1 MKKKDVITDCHK
13 KNNDKQMKKTIAV
26 LTVLTTILT
35 AAAQERLSLDSCRRQ
50 ALKANKG
57 LLLANEKKIQAEAM
71 RQMAFDQFM
80 PKVTANGA
88 ALWSSRSVQL
98 LNDDQQNSLNNLGTN
113 LTNGVLD
120 RMRQGPISTY
130 IANYLSNTNIVHN
143 ISGRID
149 GVGQGLVDDL
159 STDTRAIYAG
169 MISVTQP
176 IFMGG
181 KLISL
186 YRIASANAEVKDL
199 EYDKAVEDLEIQVDE
214 YYWRVVSVEN
224 KYRLAK
230 DYCKLLDTLRH
241 NVEEMVNA
249 GVATRG
255 DLLKVQVKLNE
266 AQMSLTKAENGLALA
281 KMALAQLCGMPIDSD
296 FTVEDADLDNLPLLS
311 DTAIDMEQVYKNRA
325 EMQMLQQAQIIGKE
339 GVNVARST
347 FMPNIVANG
356 GYLISNPNLLNGFE
370 KEFGGMFYGGVM
382 VNFPLAHPTSF
393 HSMKLAKSKQREV
406 EYQVSQAKELIRLQ
420 VTQVSQQLGVSMRNY
435 LQAESSIRSAEENM
449 RLAQAAFDEGM
460 LGASDL
466 MGAQTAWVKAY
477 SEKIDAAIEL
487 KINNMYL
494 NQALGANK
502 NDKE

>member
-1 MKKKDVITDCHK
+1 
-13 KNNDKQMKKTIAV
+13 MKKTIAV
-26 LTVLTTILT
+26 ITVLTAMLT
-35 AAAQERLSLDSCRRQ
+35 VTAQERLSLDYCRQQ
-50 ALKANKG
+50 AVKANKE
-57 LLLANEKKIQAEAM
+57 LLISNEKKTQAEAM

-80 PKVTANGA
+80 PKLTANGA
-88 ALWSSRSVQL
+88 AIWSSRSVQL
-98 LNDDQQNSLNNLGTN
+98 LSDQQQNNLSNMGTN
-113 LTNGVLD
+113 ITSGVLD
-120 RMRQGPISTY
+120 RIGNGTISNY
-130 IANYLSNTNIVHN
+130 IANYLASTNLVHH

-149 GVGQGLVDDL
+149 GVGQSLVDDL

-169 MISVTQP
+169 MVSVTQP

-186 YRIASANAEVKDL
+186 YKIASANAEVKDL
-199 EYDKAVEDLEIQVDE
+199 EYEKAVEDLEIQVDE

-230 DYCKLLDTLRH
+230 DYCKLLDTLYR
-241 NVEEMVNA
+241 NVGEMVDA

-266 AQMSLTKAENGLALA
+266 AQMSVTKAENGLALA
-281 KMALAQLCGMPIDSD
+281 KMALAQLCGMPINSD
-296 FTVEDADLDNLPLLS
+296 FTVEDADLDNLPVLA
-311 DTAIDMEQVYKNRA
+311 DTAIDMEQVYQKRS
-325 EMQMLQQAQIIGKE
+325 EMQMLQQAQVIGKE
-339 GVNVARST
+339 GVNIARST

-406 EYQVSQAKELIRLQ
+406 EYQTEQAKELIKLQ
-420 VTQVSQQLGVSMRNY
+420 VTQISQQRLVAMKNY
-435 LQAESSIRSAEENM
+435 LQAESSIQSAEENM
-449 RLAQAAFDEGM
+449 RLAQAAFDEGV

-466 MGAQTAWVKAY
+466 MGAQTAWMKAF

-487 KINNMYL
+487 KINDLYL
-494 NQALGANK
+494 NRALGEK
-502 NDKE
+502 QTTTTTTTEE

>member
-1 MKKKDVITDCHK
+1 
-13 KNNDKQMKKTIAV
+13 MKKTIAV
-26 LTVLTTILT
+26 ITVLTAMLT
-35 AAAQERLSLDSCRRQ
+35 VTAQERLSLDYCRQQ
-50 ALKANKG
+50 AVKANKE
-57 LLLANEKKIQAEAM
+57 LLISNEKKTQAEAM

-80 PKVTANGA
+80 PKLTANGA
-88 ALWSSRSVQL
+88 AIWSSRSVQL
-98 LNDDQQNSLNNLGTN
+98 LSDQQQNNLSNMGTN
-113 LTNGVLD
+113 ITNGVLD
-120 RMRQGPISTY
+120 RIGNGTISNY
-130 IANYLSNTNIVHN
+130 IANYLANTNLVHH

-149 GVGQGLVDDL
+149 GVGQSLVDDL

-169 MISVTQP
+169 MVSVTQP

-181 KLISL
+181 KLVSL
-186 YRIASANAEVKDL
+186 YKIASANAEVKDL
-199 EYDKAVEDLEIQVDE
+199 EYEKAVEDLEIQVDE

-230 DYCKLLDTLRH
+230 DYCKLLDTLYH
-241 NVEEMVNA
+241 NVGEMVDA

-266 AQMSLTKAENGLALA
+266 AQMSVTKAENGLALA
-281 KMALAQLCGMPIDSD
+281 KMALAQLCGMPINSD
-296 FTVEDADLDNLPLLS
+296 FTVEDADLDNLPVLA
-311 DTAIDMEQVYKNRA
+311 DTAIDMEQVYQKRS
-325 EMQMLQQAQIIGKE
+325 EMQMLQQAQVIGKE
-339 GVNVARST
+339 GVNIARST

-406 EYQVSQAKELIRLQ
+406 EYQTEQAKELIKLQ
-420 VTQVSQQLGVSMRNY
+420 VTQISQQRLVAMKNY
-435 LQAESSIRSAEENM
+435 LQAESSIQSAEENM
-449 RLAQAAFDEGM
+449 RLAQAAFDEGV

-466 MGAQTAWVKAY
+466 MGAQTAWMKAF

-487 KINNMYL
+487 KINDLYL
-494 NQALGANK
+494 NRALGEK
-502 NDKE
+502 QTTTTTEE

>member
-1 MKKKDVITDCHK
+1 MLSAT
-13 KNNDKQMKKTIAV
+13 
-26 LTVLTTILT
+26 
-35 AAAQERLSLDSCRRQ
+35 AQERLSLDDCRQQ
-50 ALKANKG
+50 AIKANKE
-57 LLLANEKKIQAEAM
+57 LLISNEKKTQAEAM

-80 PKVTANGA
+80 PKLTANGA
-88 ALWSSRSVQL
+88 AIWSSRSVQL
-98 LNDDQQNSLNNLGTN
+98 LSDQQQNNLSNLGTN

-120 RMRQGPISTY
+120 RMRYGTISNY
-130 IANYLSNTNIVHN
+130 IANYLASTNLVHN

-169 MISVTQP
+169 MVSVTQP

-186 YRIASANAEVKDL
+186 YKIASANAEVKDL
-199 EYDKAVEDLEIQVDE
+199 EYEKAVEDLEIQVDE

-230 DYCKLLDTLRH
+230 DYCKLLDTLYR
-241 NVEEMVNA
+241 NVGEMVDA

-266 AQMSLTKAENGLALA
+266 AQMSVTKAENGLALA
-281 KMALAQLCGMPIDSD
+281 KMALAQLCGMPINSD
-296 FTVEDADLDNLPLLS
+296 FTVEDADLDNLPVLA
-311 DTAIDMEQVYKNRA
+311 DTAIDMEQVYQKRS
-325 EMQMLQQAQIIGKE
+325 EMQMLQQAQVIGKE
-339 GVNVARST
+339 GVNIARST

-406 EYQVSQAKELIRLQ
+406 EYQTEQAKELIKLQ
-420 VTQVSQQLGVSMRNY
+420 VTQISQQRLVAMKNY
-435 LQAESSIRSAEENM
+435 LQAESSIQSAEENM
-449 RLAQAAFDEGM
+449 RLAQAAFDEGV

-466 MGAQTAWVKAY
+466 MGAQTAWMKAF

-487 KINNMYL
+487 KINDLYL
-494 NQALGANK
+494 NRALGEK
-502 NDKE
+502 QTTTTTEE

>member
-1 MKKKDVITDCHK
+1 
-13 KNNDKQMKKTIAV
+13 MKKTIAV
-26 LTVLTTILT
+26 ITLLT
-35 AAAQERLSLDSCRRQ
+35 AMLSATAQERLSLDYCRQQ
-50 ALKANKG
+50 AVKANKE
-57 LLLANEKKIQAEAM
+57 LLISNEKKTQAEAM

-80 PKVTANGA
+80 PKLTANGA
-88 ALWSSRSVQL
+88 AIWSSRSVQL
-98 LNDDQQNSLNNLGTN
+98 LSDQQQNNLSNMGTN
-113 LTNGVLD
+113 ITNGVLD
-120 RMRQGPISTY
+120 RIGNGTISNY
-130 IANYLSNTNIVHN
+130 IANYLANTNLVHH

-149 GVGQGLVDDL
+149 GVGQSLVDDL

-169 MISVTQP
+169 MVSVTQP

-186 YRIASANAEVKDL
+186 YKIASANAEVRDL
-199 EYDKAVEDLEIQVDE
+199 EYEKAVEDLEIQVDE

-230 DYCKLLDTLRH
+230 DYCKLLDTLYR
-241 NVEEMVNA
+241 NVGEMVDA

-266 AQMSLTKAENGLALA
+266 AQMSVTKAENGLALA
-281 KMALAQLCGMPIDSD
+281 KMALAQLCGMPINSD
-296 FTVEDADLDNLPLLS
+296 FTVEDADLDNLPVLA
-311 DTAIDMEQVYKNRA
+311 DTAIDMEQVYQKRS
-325 EMQMLQQAQIIGKE
+325 EMQMLQQAQVIGKE
-339 GVNVARST
+339 GVNIARST

-406 EYQVSQAKELIRLQ
+406 EYQTEQAKELIKLQ
-420 VTQVSQQLGVSMRNY
+420 VTQISQQRLVAMKNY
-435 LQAESSIRSAEENM
+435 LQAESSIQSAEENM
-449 RLAQAAFDEGM
+449 RLAQAAFDEGV

-466 MGAQTAWVKAY
+466 MGAQTAWMKAF

-487 KINNMYL
+487 KINDLYL
-494 NQALGANK
+494 NRALGEK
-502 NDKE
+502 QTTTTEE

>member
-1 MKKKDVITDCHK
+1 
-13 KNNDKQMKKTIAV
+13 MKKTIAV
-26 LTVLTTILT
+26 ITALTAMLTVT
-35 AAAQERLSLDSCRRQ
+35 AQERLSLDYCRQQ
-50 ALKANKG
+50 AVKANKE
-57 LLLANEKKIQAEAM
+57 LLISNEKKTQAEAM

-80 PKVTANGA
+80 PKLTANGA
-88 ALWSSRSVQL
+88 AIWSSRSVQL
-98 LNDDQQNSLNNLGTN
+98 LSDQQQNNLSNMGTN
-113 LTNGVLD
+113 ITNGVLD
-120 RMRQGPISTY
+120 RIGNGTISNY
-130 IANYLSNTNIVHN
+130 IANYLANTNLVHH

-149 GVGQGLVDDL
+149 GVGQSLVDDL

-169 MISVTQP
+169 MVSVTQP

-181 KLISL
+181 KLVSL
-186 YRIASANAEVKDL
+186 YKIASANAEVKDL
-199 EYDKAVEDLEIQVDE
+199 EYEKAVEDLEIQVDE

-230 DYCKLLDTLRH
+230 DYCKLLDTLYR
-241 NVEEMVNA
+241 NVGEMVDA

-266 AQMSLTKAENGLALA
+266 AQMSVTKAENGLALA
-281 KMALAQLCGMPIDSD
+281 KMALAQLCGMPINSD
-296 FTVEDADLDNLPLLS
+296 FTVEDADLDNLPVLA
-311 DTAIDMEQVYKNRA
+311 DTAIDMEQVYQKRS
-325 EMQMLQQAQIIGKE
+325 EMQMLQQAQVIGKE
-339 GVNVARST
+339 GVNIARST

-406 EYQVSQAKELIRLQ
+406 EYQTEQAKELIKLQ
-420 VTQVSQQLGVSMRNY
+420 VTQISQQRLVAMKNY
-435 LQAESSIRSAEENM
+435 LQAESSIQSAEENM
-449 RLAQAAFDEGM
+449 RLAQAAFDEGV

-466 MGAQTAWVKAY
+466 MGAQTAWMKAF

-487 KINNMYL
+487 KINDLYL
-494 NQALGANK
+494 NRALGEK
-502 NDKE
+502 QTTTTEE

>member
-1 MKKKDVITDCHK
+1 
-13 KNNDKQMKKTIAV
+13 MKKTIAV
-26 LTVLTTILT
+26 ITVLTAMLT
-35 AAAQERLSLDSCRRQ
+35 VTAQERLSLDYCRQQ
-50 ALKANKG
+50 AVKANKE
-57 LLLANEKKIQAEAM
+57 LLISNEKKTQAEAM

-80 PKVTANGA
+80 PKLTANGA
-88 ALWSSRSVQL
+88 AIWSSRSVQL
-98 LNDDQQNSLNNLGTN
+98 LSDQQQNNLSNMGTN
-113 LTNGVLD
+113 ITNGVLD
-120 RMRQGPISTY
+120 RIGNGTISNY
-130 IANYLSNTNIVHN
+130 IANYLANTNLVHH

-149 GVGQGLVDDL
+149 GVGQSLVDDL

-169 MISVTQP
+169 MVSVTQP

-186 YRIASANAEVKDL
+186 YKIASANAEVKDL

-230 DYCKLLDTLRH
+230 DYCKLLDTLYR
-241 NVEEMVNA
+241 NVGEMVDA

-266 AQMSLTKAENGLALA
+266 AQMSVTKAENGLALA
-281 KMALAQLCGMPIDSD
+281 KMALAQLCGMPINSD
-296 FTVEDADLDNLPLLS
+296 FTVEDADLDNLPVLA
-311 DTAIDMEQVYKNRA
+311 DTAIDMELVYQKRS
-325 EMQMLQQAQIIGKE
+325 EMQMLQQAQVIGKE
-339 GVNVARST
+339 GVNIARST

-406 EYQVSQAKELIRLQ
+406 EYQTEQAKELIKLQ
-420 VTQVSQQLGVSMRNY
+420 VTQISQQRLVAMKNY
-435 LQAESSIRSAEENM
+435 LQAESSIQSAEENM
-449 RLAQAAFDEGM
+449 RLAQAAFDEGV

-466 MGAQTAWVKAY
+466 MGAQTAWMKAF
-477 SEKIDAAIEL
+477 SEKIDAAIDL
-487 KINNMYL
+487 KINDLYL
-494 NQALGANK
+494 NRALGEK
-502 NDKE
+502 QTTTTTEE

>member
-1 MKKKDVITDCHK
+1 
-13 KNNDKQMKKTIAV
+13 MKKTIAV
-26 LTVLTTILT
+26 ITVLTAMLT
-35 AAAQERLSLDSCRRQ
+35 VTAQERLSLDYCRQQ
-50 ALKANKG
+50 AVKANKE
-57 LLLANEKKIQAEAM
+57 LLISNEKKTQAEAM

-80 PKVTANGA
+80 PKLTANGA
-88 ALWSSRSVQL
+88 AIWSSRSVQL
-98 LNDDQQNSLNNLGTN
+98 LSDQQQNNLSNMGTN

-120 RMRQGPISTY
+120 RIGNGTISNY
-130 IANYLSNTNIVHN
+130 IANYLANTNLVHH

-149 GVGQGLVDDL
+149 GVGQSLVDDL

-169 MISVTQP
+169 MVSVTQP

-186 YRIASANAEVKDL
+186 YKIASANAEVKDL
-199 EYDKAVEDLEIQVDE
+199 EYEKAVEDLEIQVDE

-230 DYCKLLDTLRH
+230 DYCKLLDTLYR
-241 NVEEMVNA
+241 NVGEMVDA

-266 AQMSLTKAENGLALA
+266 AQMSVTKAENGLALA
-281 KMALAQLCGMPIDSD
+281 KMALAQLCGMPINSD
-296 FTVEDADLDNLPLLS
+296 FTVEDADLDNLPVLA
-311 DTAIDMEQVYKNRA
+311 DTAIDMEQVYQNRT

-406 EYQVSQAKELIRLQ
+406 EYQTEQAKELIKLQ
-420 VTQVSQQLGVSMRNY
+420 VTQISQQRLVAMKNY
-435 LQAESSIRSAEENM
+435 LQAESSIQSAEENM
-449 RLAQAAFDEGM
+449 RLAQAAFDEGV

-466 MGAQTAWVKAY
+466 MGAQTAWMKAF

-487 KINNMYL
+487 KINDLYL
-494 NQALGANK
+494 NRALGEK
-502 NDKE
+502 QTTTTEE

>member
-1 MKKKDVITDCHK
+1 
-13 KNNDKQMKKTIAV
+13 MKKTIAV
-26 LTVLTTILT
+26 ITVLTAMLT
-35 AAAQERLSLDSCRRQ
+35 VTAQERLSLDYCRQQ
-50 ALKANKG
+50 AVKANKE
-57 LLLANEKKIQAEAM
+57 LLISNEKKTQAEAM

-80 PKVTANGA
+80 PKLTANGA
-88 ALWSSRSVQL
+88 AIWSSRSVQL
-98 LNDDQQNSLNNLGTN
+98 LSDQQQNNLSNMGTN
-113 LTNGVLD
+113 ITNGVLD
-120 RMRQGPISTY
+120 RIGNGTISNY
-130 IANYLSNTNIVHN
+130 IANYLANTNLVHH

-149 GVGQGLVDDL
+149 GVGQSLVDDL

-169 MISVTQP
+169 MVSVTQP

-186 YRIASANAEVKDL
+186 YKIASANAEVKDL
-199 EYDKAVEDLEIQVDE
+199 EYEKAVEDLEIQVDE

-230 DYCKLLDTLRH
+230 DYCKLLDTLYR
-241 NVEEMVNA
+241 NVGEMVDA

-266 AQMSLTKAENGLALA
+266 AQMSVTKAENGLALA
-281 KMALAQLCGMPIDSD
+281 KMALAQLCGMPINSD
-296 FTVEDADLDNLPLLS
+296 FTVEDADLDNLPVLT
-311 DTAIDMEQVYKNRA
+311 DTAIDMEQVYQKRS
-325 EMQMLQQAQIIGKE
+325 EMQMLQQAQVIGKE
-339 GVNVARST
+339 GVNIARST

-406 EYQVSQAKELIRLQ
+406 EYQTEQAKELIKLQ
-420 VTQVSQQLGVSMRNY
+420 VTQISQQRLVAMKNY
-435 LQAESSIRSAEENM
+435 LQAESSIQSAEENM
-449 RLAQAAFDEGM
+449 RLAQAAFDEGV

-466 MGAQTAWVKAY
+466 MGAQTAWMKAF

-487 KINNMYL
+487 KINDLYL
-494 NQALGANK
+494 NRALGEK
-502 NDKE
+502 QTTTTTEE